1 MIVPEPTV
9 KLMFRC
15 TFKFTEARFAH
26 VGESNIF
33 LRAFNIELGEKLAR
47 DTFRLKMIAAH
58 VPEDSPYDFTIK
70 PSSDMEAIL
79 YAQQKATSKWVPGTD
94 TKRASN

>member
-1 MIVPEPTV
+1 MIGSEPTP

-26 VGESNIF
+26 VKESNIF
-33 LRAFNIELGEKLAR
+33 LRAINIELAEKNAR
-47 DTFRLKMIAAH
+47 EAFKQSMIAAK

-79 YAQQKATSKWVPGTD
+79 YVQQKKAGAD
-94 TKRASN
+94 TRRVEN

>member
-1 MIVPEPTV
+1 MIVLEPQH

-26 VGESNIF
+26 VGENNIF
-33 LRAFNIELGEKLAR
+33 LRAFNIELGEKLGR
-47 DTFRLKMIAAH
+47 ETFKQSMIAAK
-58 VPEDSPYDFTIK
+58 VPEDSPYEFTIK

-79 YAQQKATSKWVPGTD
+79 YVQEKKAGKD
-94 TKRASN
+94 TRRIIN